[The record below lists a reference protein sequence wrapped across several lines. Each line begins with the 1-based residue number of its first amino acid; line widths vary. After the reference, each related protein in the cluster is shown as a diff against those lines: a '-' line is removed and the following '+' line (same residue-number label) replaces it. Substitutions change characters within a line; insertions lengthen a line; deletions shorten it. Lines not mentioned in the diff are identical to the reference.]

1 MGVVV
6 SRKARLSVCFIKD
19 IALLLVRGPLGSYR
33 GASELRWGFYKN
45 WIIPILLKFEYKIQ

>member
-1 MGVVV
+1 MGVIV

-33 GASELRWGFYKN
+33 GLANSDEIFIRT
-45 WIIPILLKFEYKIQ
+45 E